1 MKNIFSMPSPT
12 SKTLRFS
19 ANPNKSTTEDLGDT
33 RDGCVPSRL
42 DMFGQLAV
50 LCTNEELGKA
60 RKVVSNTYSSCFQE
74 SVKKSETAPLGEHIS
89 M

>member
-1 MKNIFSMPSPT
+1 MPSPT

-33 RDGCVPSRL
+33 RDGCVPSRV

-60 RKVVSNTYSSCFQE
+60 RKSGLQYLLLMLSRVR
-74 SVKKSETAPLGEHIS
+74 KKI
-89 M
+89 